1 MNDIENQVKLIK
13 RGCDELIVEAE
24 LREKLKSGRRLRVKL
39 GLDPTAPDLHL
50 GHTVVINKLRQF
62 QDLGHQVQFLIGDF
76 TGMIGDPSGKN
87 ETRPPLSREQIL
99 QNAKT
104 YQDQVFKILDAN
116 RTEILFNSKWS
127 DELGAAGLIRVA
139 ATWTVARM
147 LERDDFAKRYAA
159 HQPIAVHEFLYPLMQ
174 GYDSVAMKSDVELG
188 GTDQKFN
195 LLVGRELQ
203 KHYGQPQQCI
213 LTMPL
218 LEGLRGAEKMS
229 KSLGNYVGISE
240 PPETIFGK
248 LMSISDELMWRY
260 IELLSFE
267 PMEAVE
273 KWKKGVLEGGNP
285 RDIKARFARE
295 VVTRFH
301 GARAA
306 EAAAA
311 DFEARFKHGDLPE
324 NIPEVTVT
332 IPDGSRQSP
341 GRVAELAITKV
352 LKESQLVSSMSEAL
366 RMIEQGGVRINGEK
380 VADKAL
386 TLKGGET
393 FVLQVGKRKFARV
406 TLA

>member
-1 MNDIENQVKLIK
+1 MSDIDHQLKIIK

-24 LREKLKSGRRLRVKL
+24 LRDKLKSGRPLRVKL
-39 GLDPTAPDLHL
+39 GMDPTAPDLHL

-87 ETRPPLSREQIL
+87 ETRPALSREQIM

-116 RTEILFNSKWS
+116 RTEVLFNSKWS
-127 DELGAAGLIRVA
+127 DELGASGLIRLA
-139 ATWTVARM
+139 GTWTVARM

-159 HQPIAVHEFLYPLMQ
+159 RQPIAVHEFLYPLMQ

-203 KHYGQPQQCI
+203 KHYGQPQQSI
-213 LTMPL
+213 LMMPL
-218 LEGLRGAEKMS
+218 LEGLRGPEKMS

-260 IELLSFE
+260 LELLSFQPLDAIE
-267 PMEAVE
+267 RR
-273 KWKKGVLEGGNP
+273 KKEVAEGGNP
-285 RDIKARFARE
+285 RDVKVLFAQE
-295 VVTRFH
+295 IVSRFH
-301 GARAA
+301 GAGAA
-306 EAAAA
+306 ERALA
-311 DFEARFKHGDLPE
+311 DFDARFKRGEIPE
-324 NIPEVTVT
+324 NMPEITVK
-332 IPDGSRQSP
+332 
-341 GRVAELAITKV
+341 VAHGAPEMGIMKL
-352 LKESQLVSSMSEAL
+352 LKESQLVSSTSEAL
-366 RMIEQGGVRINGEK
+366 RMIEQGGVRVNGEK
-380 VADKAL
+380 VTDKGLAL
-386 TLKGGET
+386 RRDET
-393 FVLQVGKRKFARV
+393 VVLQVGKRKFARV